1 MKVNPLKSFFES
13 KTMQNFYKKACDP
26 KNASFFNN
34 TLPTFETA
42 LSTIFYC
49 VATAKQ
55 RDIPKEQKNVLQWQN
70 VLSGV
75 AGMAIG
81 SVANRKVS
89 KFADELVPLINKEH
103 IEDVHKVVAGTKVVL
118 PLIATALLMRL
129 VMPVIVAQAST
140 MIEDHRRA
148 KKKAQGL
155 NVKA

>member
-26 KNASFFNN
+26 KHDAFFNN
-34 TLPTFETA
+34 TLPTLETVA
-42 LSTIFYC
+42 STLCYI
-49 VATAKQ
+49 VSTEKQ
-55 RDIPKEQKNVLQWQN
+55 DGIPREQKNVLQWQN

-75 AGMAIG
+75 AGIAIG
-81 SVANRKVS
+81 SVANRKVT
-89 KFADELVPLINKEH
+89 KFANKLVPLIDKEH
-103 IEDVHKVVAGTKVVL
+103 IEDVHKVVAGTKVAL

-148 KKKAQGL
+148 KKNQKID
-155 NVKA
+155 VKA

>member
-26 KNASFFNN
+26 KHDTFFNN
-34 TLPTFETA
+34 TLPTLETA
-42 LSTIFYC
+42 VSTSFYC
-49 VATAKQ
+49 LATEKQ
-55 RDIPKEQKNVLQWQN
+55 KDIPREQKNVLQWQN

-81 SVANRKVS
+81 SVANRKVT
-89 KFADELVPLINKEH
+89 KFANKLVPLIDKEH
-103 IEDVHKVVAGTKVVL
+103 VEDVHKVVAGTKVVL

-129 VMPVIVAQAST
+129 VMPVVVAQAST

-148 KKKAQGL
+148 KKNQKIDIKA
-155 NVKA
+155 

>member
-26 KNASFFNN
+26 KHDAFFNN
-34 TLPTFETA
+34 TLPTLETVA
-42 LSTIFYC
+42 STLCYI
-49 VATAKQ
+49 VSTEKQ
-55 RDIPKEQKNVLQWQN
+55 DGIPREQKNVLQWQN

-81 SVANRKVS
+81 SVANRKVT
-89 KFADELVPLINKEH
+89 KFANKLVPLIDKEH
-103 IEDVHKVVAGTKVVL
+103 VEDVHKVVAGTKVVL

-129 VMPVIVAQAST
+129 VMPVVVAQAST

-148 KKKAQGL
+148 KKNQKIDLKA
-155 NVKA
+155 

>member
-26 KNASFFNN
+26 KRDAFFNN
-34 TLPTFETA
+34 TLPTLETA
-42 LSTIFYC
+42 VSTAFYC
-49 VATAKQ
+49 FATEKQ
-55 RDIPKEQKNVLQWQN
+55 KDIPREQKNVLQWQN

-81 SVANRKVS
+81 SVANRKVT
-89 KFADELVPLINKEH
+89 KFANKLVPLIDKEH
-103 IEDVHKVVAGTKVVL
+103 VEDVHKVVAGTKVVL

-129 VMPVIVAQAST
+129 VMPVVVAQAST

-148 KKKAQGL
+148 KKNQKID
-155 NVKA
+155 VKA